1 MFIQLTKHNVNTFD
15 DIIITD
21 NGFTTLR
28 SIDLDQENPTG
39 VESEMALTN
48 RWFAIAVITATVLK
62 QPRW

>member
-1 MFIQLTKHNVNTFD
+1 MNSLFFCHLN
-15 DIIITD
+15 
-21 NGFTTLR
+21 
-28 SIDLDQENPTG
+28 EYPTG